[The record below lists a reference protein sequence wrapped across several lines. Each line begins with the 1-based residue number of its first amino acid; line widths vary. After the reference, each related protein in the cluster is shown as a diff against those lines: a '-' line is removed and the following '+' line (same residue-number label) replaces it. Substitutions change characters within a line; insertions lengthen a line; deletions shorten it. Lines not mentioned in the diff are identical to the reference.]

1 MFSYFTAQ
9 IVGRRSVT
17 TSSARRILKVGNS
30 ATKAEVTKAYREA
43 ALRTHPDHSKSDNAA
58 SEFLKVKNAY
68 EHLRRTFS
76 GEVNKELT
84 VSDQI
89 GEALKKNDLIF
100 AERMMSSLK
109 GGDEQLN
116 GGDME
121 NLIKLAGLSTEQTA
135 DFYKGTRSAFLTPS
149 DEAACW
155 NNLLKKI
162 RREKP
167 DASETMNEILHVLN
181 IMDRELGV
189 QPDLAVMEQ
198 LFQYFPR

>member
-1 MFSYFTAQ
+1 MKHEVDETTTNDRTGDDAAGSIHGQ
-9 IVGRRSVT
+9 CRCLGGQLQRQGMKHVWSVV
-17 TSSARRILKVGNS
+17 ANFEK
-30 ATKAEVTKAYREA
+30 
-43 ALRTHPDHSKSDNAA
+43 
-58 SEFLKVKNAY
+58 
-68 EHLRRTFS
+68 
-76 GEVNKELT
+76 VNKELT